1 MPSDRSRDGEK
12 IIPEVVTITTALSTK
27 NWGGGLAPVPE

>member
-1 MPSDRSRDGEK
+1 MAK
-12 IIPEVVTITTALSTK
+12 KVIPEVVTVTTAPSTK